1 VKRVSWA
8 PRILSLAAVASTLAG
23 CGYTTRSLIGDDFH
37 TIHVE
42 ILGNKTF
49 RRDLEF
55 TLTRDIQDEI
65 LSRTNLRIVDREG
78 ADVRL
83 EGDIVDFAE
92 NVLSTDDKDRV
103 FESSVRV
110 TVRFRLVD
118 QRTGAEM
125 RHFTLYDSAPF
136 LAATGQTNR
145 TATNR
150 TFSDLAEH
158 LVYELEKGF

>member
-1 VKRVSWA
+1 MTQRT
-8 PRILSLAAVASTLAG
+8 RIPTVLALAVFASTLGG
-23 CGYTTRSLIGDDFH
+23 CGYTTHSLIGDDFH

-65 LSRTNLRIVDREG
+65 LSRTNLRIVDRDR

-83 EGDIVDFAE
+83 EGDIIDFAE
-92 NVLSTDDKDRV
+92 NVLSTDERDRI

-125 RHFTLYDSAPF
+125 RHFTLNDSAPF

-158 LVYELEKGF
+158 VVYQLERGF